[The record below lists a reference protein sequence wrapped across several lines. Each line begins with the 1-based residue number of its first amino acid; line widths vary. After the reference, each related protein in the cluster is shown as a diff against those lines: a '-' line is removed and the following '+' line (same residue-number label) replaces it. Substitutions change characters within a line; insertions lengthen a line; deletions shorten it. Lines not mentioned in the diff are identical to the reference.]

1 LWPLLLT
8 CRAERAGRRR
18 SQLVAGAPFRAPPTP
33 PGRRPLPHPSFP
45 DSSWPFV
52 GRGSQAEESQG
63 AAGALKMGQVHL
75 YADRELTREQSTGV
89 YGVEEEEGV
98 ARANSADWIEGRQGG

>member
-1 LWPLLLT
+1 
-8 CRAERAGRRR
+8 
-18 SQLVAGAPFRAPPTP
+18 
-33 PGRRPLPHPSFP
+33 
-45 DSSWPFV
+45 
-52 GRGSQAEESQG
+52 
-63 AAGALKMGQVHL
+63 MGQVHL